1 MIGRVGAMALSGA
14 LLLATSPSR
23 AEDGRLPG
31 LWRAAGSTLIRC
43 HGCLSVVR
51 HGTVLTVVSEAGWS
65 AIVNTDNYRS
75 TSYASGTGWWRTD
88 IDAGHR
94 GAPFAVY
101 LALKGSQLSV
111 VFTTGSDRDPASHVK
126 ISYDR
131 RPRADDEGPAEVR
144 KINISDE

>member
-1 MIGRVGAMALSGA
+1 MALLGA
-14 LLLATSPSR
+14 LLSAATPSC

-31 LWRAAGSTLIRC
+31 LWREGGSALIKC
-43 HGCLSVVR
+43 DGCLSIVR
-51 HGTVLTVVSEAGWS
+51 HGTILSVVSEAGWS
-65 AIVNTDNYRS
+65 AVVTTDNYGY
-75 TSYASGTGWWRTD
+75 TSYASGAGWWRTD

-94 GAPFAVY
+94 DAPFEVH

-111 VFTTGSDRDPASHVK
+111 LFKTGSDRDPASYVK

-131 RPRADDEGPAEVR
+131 RPRAGDEGKAEVR

>member
-1 MIGRVGAMALSGA
+1 MIGRVGAMALLGA
-14 LLLATSPSR
+14 FLLAALPSQ

-65 AIVNTDNYRS
+65 AVVNADNYGF

-88 IDAGHR
+88 IDAGR
-94 GAPFAVY
+94 DAPFEVH

-111 VFTTGSDRDPASHVK
+111 VFTTRSDRDPAPYVK
-126 ISYDR
+126 ISYER
-131 RPRADDEGPAEVR
+131 RPHDEDEGLGEVR